1 MLSIVIVLP
10 KLEDANAIKA
20 LLVKNGFEVHAVCTT
35 GAQAV
40 SIANELDG
48 GIVISGYRMPDMS
61 FREINTYLPKCFEM
75 LLLISAAR
83 ISEVTG
89 DNIMA
94 VSMPLRT
101 KDFLD
106 TIQMMLRRFST
117 AARRSQ
123 HEKMQKKT
131 GGKSRGRSEGEKAV
145 VEKAKLVLM
154 QRNHMTEEEAHRYI
168 QKNSMDSGTNL
179 VEMAE
184 MILSML

>member
-20 LLVKNGFEVHAVCTT
+20 LLVRNGFEVHAVCTT

-40 SIANELDG
+40 SIANELDR
-48 GIVISGYRMPDMS
+48 GIVISGYRMSDMS
-61 FREINTYLPKCFEM
+61 FREINTYLPRCFEM
-75 LLLISAAR
+75 LLLVSAAR

-106 TIQMMLRRFST
+106 TIQMMLRRSSV

-123 HEKMQKKT
+123 HTKQEST
-131 GGKSRGRSEGEKAV
+131 GSTSRGRSEAEKAV
-145 VEKAKLVLM
+145 IEKAKLVLM

-179 VEMAE
+179 TEMAE